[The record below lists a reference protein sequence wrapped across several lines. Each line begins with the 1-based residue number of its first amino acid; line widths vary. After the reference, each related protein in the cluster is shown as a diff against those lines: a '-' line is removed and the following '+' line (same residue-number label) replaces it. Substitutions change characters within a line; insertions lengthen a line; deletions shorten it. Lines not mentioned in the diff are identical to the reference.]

1 MLQWKALIEEKRAK
15 QNADKQRDV
24 EQQQRDS
31 LELALAE
38 KRDVCLSSN
47 SLNILFSILFMKLNY
62 PLITVRRMFPRRMNW
77 RGSRGRRRRPWP
89 TSCAPCRGN
98 ERTESVTRRLVY
110 EPLDFCCLFCFLFV
124 MFYLMY
130 FRS

>member
-47 SLNILFSILFMKLNY
+47 SLNILFSILFMKL
-62 PLITVRRMFPRRMNW
+62 ITH
-77 RGSRGRRRRPWP
+77 
-89 TSCAPCRGN
+89 
-98 ERTESVTRRLVY
+98 
-110 EPLDFCCLFCFLFV
+110 
-124 MFYLMY
+124 
-130 FRS
+130 